1 MSCEKCSLV
10 PSLLQAWERGYYTKW
25 LSTWPLFPY
34 TYNAV
39 QCLRLCGEEVAA
51 SQACKSFLFAC
62 STSRDARMPLP
73 GAENDGSKKPKFEK
87 DFIVL
92 SEFSEQVGPI
102 PIVSDNRKEDRGR
115 GVWTTRVLDQRFH
128 KAWVWHWRS
137 SCCRH
142 APSPLSL
149 IPPPST

>member
-1 MSCEKCSLV
+1 MAIHVTFISVYVQS
-10 PSLLQAWERGYYTKW
+10 
-25 LSTWPLFPY
+25 
-34 TYNAV
+34 AV

-102 PIVSDNRKEDRGR
+102 PIVSNNRKEDRGR
-115 GVWTTRVLDQRFH
+115 GVWTILVLDQRFH
-128 KAWVWHWRS
+128 KTWLWHWRS
-137 SCCRH
+137 SYCRH